1 MLFRGIMD
9 LTKEVGLLGKALLTG
24 NPILASR
31 TARPI
36 DIIGRI
42 EAEVGGKYLPN
53 LVIVSSRT
61 V

>member
-1 MLFRGIMD
+1 MD
-9 LTKEVGLLGKALLTG
+9 LTKEVESPRKALFTG
-24 NPILASR
+24 NPIPASR
-31 TARPI
+31 TSRPI

-42 EAEVGGKYLPN
+42 EAEVEGKYLPN

>member
-1 MLFRGIMD
+1 MD
-9 LTKEVGLLGKALLTG
+9 LTKEVELLRKARFTG
-24 NPILASR
+24 NPIPASR
-31 TARPI
+31 TSRPI

-42 EAEVGGKYLPN
+42 EAKVGGKYLAN